1 MIFQPQIS
9 NLKSIDRSLTIHDK
23 IMSLSKIKEARDLS
37 DAEVAEQIL
46 AVKRQLMELRLFQA
60 TGRVDKPHLF
70 KHAKHRLAQLMTVE
84 RERQIAAEAAAK
96 SASSTT
102 AESTDST
109 AAVS

>member
-1 MIFQPQIS
+1 
-9 NLKSIDRSLTIHDK
+9 
-23 IMSLSKIKEARDLS
+23 MSLPKIKESRDLN

-60 TGRVDKPHLF
+60 TGRMDKPHLF

-84 RERQIAAEAAAK
+84 RERQRVAEAAAVAEK
-96 SASSTT
+96 LAQSIEAEQT
-102 AESTDST
+102 AST

>member
-1 MIFQPQIS
+1 
-9 NLKSIDRSLTIHDK
+9 
-23 IMSLSKIKEARDLS
+23 MSLPKIKEARDLN

-60 TGRVDKPHLF
+60 TGRMDKPHLF

-84 RERQIAAEAAAK
+84 RERQRVAEAAAVAEK
-96 SASSTT
+96 LAQSTET
-102 AESTDST
+102 EQAAST